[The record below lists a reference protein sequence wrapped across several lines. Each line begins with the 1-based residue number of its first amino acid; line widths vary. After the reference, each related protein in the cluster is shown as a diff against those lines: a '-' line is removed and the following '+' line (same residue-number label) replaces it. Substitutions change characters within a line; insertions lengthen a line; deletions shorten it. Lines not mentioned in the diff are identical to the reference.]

1 MPDDR
6 ELWDRICRGDVS
18 AFEGFYREN
27 APRLQAFL
35 GQLLGT
41 PQAAEDVAQ
50 ESFLQL
56 WKLPNGFRP
65 DVSLR
70 AYLFGIAKRRAAEWW
85 RQRTPTLEAACE
97 ETDRPKAETCSLV
110 GDAFAKL
117 DADRRSLL
125 WLREV
130 EGQSYADLAEILG
143 IPVGT
148 VRSRL
153 AAARQELRQIW
164 HDGRV
169 VKKEST

>member
-1 MPDDR
+1 MADDR
-6 ELWDRICRGDVS
+6 ELWERICRGDIS
-18 AFEGFYREN
+18 AFEAFYREN

-35 GQLLGT
+35 GQLLAT

-50 ESFLQL
+50 ETFLQL
-56 WKLPNGFRP
+56 LKRPNGFRP
-65 DVSLR
+65 DTSLR

-85 RQRTPTLEAACE
+85 RQQDPTGEANGE
-97 ETDRPKAETCSLV
+97 GTDRPKAETCSLV
-110 GDAFAKL
+110 GDAFARL
-117 DADRRSLL
+117 DADQRSLL
-125 WLREV
+125 WLREL

-153 AAARQELRQIW
+153 AAARHDFRQIW
-164 HDGRV
+164 HGDRV

>member
-1 MPDDR
+1 MPEDR

-70 AYLFGIAKRRAAEWW
+70 AYLFGIAKRRAAEM
-85 RQRTPTLEAACE
+85 
-97 ETDRPKAETCSLV
+97 V
-110 GDAFAKL
+110 
-117 DADRRSLL
+117 
-125 WLREV
+125 
-130 EGQSYADLAEILG
+130 
-143 IPVGT
+143 
-148 VRSRL
+148 
-153 AAARQELRQIW
+153 AAADPDPGGHL
-164 HDGRV
+164 
-169 VKKEST
+169 

>member
-1 MPDDR
+1 MADDR

-18 AFEGFYREN
+18 AFEDFYREN

-70 AYLFGIAKRRAAEWW
+70 AYLFGIAKRRGGGWW
-85 RQRTPTLEAACE
+85 RRPTPT
-97 ETDRPKAETCSLV
+97 P
-110 GDAFAKL
+110 
-117 DADRRSLL
+117 
-125 WLREV
+125 
-130 EGQSYADLAEILG
+130 
-143 IPVGT
+143 
-148 VRSRL
+148 
-153 AAARQELRQIW
+153 AARREEA
-164 HDGRV
+164 GRA
-169 VKKEST
+169 KTE